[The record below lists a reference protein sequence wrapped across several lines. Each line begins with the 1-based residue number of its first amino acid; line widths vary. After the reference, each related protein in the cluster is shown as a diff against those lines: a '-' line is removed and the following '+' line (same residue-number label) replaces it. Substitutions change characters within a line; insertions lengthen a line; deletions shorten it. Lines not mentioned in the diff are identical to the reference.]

1 MSVKVNTTIL
11 KEATVA
17 FKPKLIEDAFVSAI
31 MGQLHR
37 EWPELEDNILQDH
50 KYIEQAASQLRRH
63 VSDMLEAQWNVT
75 DDKDDIEIS
84 IKFSLND

>member
-1 MSVKVNTTIL
+1 MSVRVNTTIV
-11 KEATVA
+11 KEVTVS

-37 EWPELEDNILQDH
+37 EWPELEDNILQDY
-50 KYIEQAASQLRRH
+50 KYIEQAASQLRRD